1 MGLEHSVIANAD
13 NDKAK
18 SNYIKLEAPK
28 KVNQYIPDFLQKT
41 VMQELDRIENEIRA
55 HEDAIN
61 ELKKSYM
68 DHYNFL
74 IRYNPFGTGNLSQK
88 VSLDKGQSPG
98 ASAPGREE
106 EHEGKQEPD
115 LITDRET

>member
-1 MGLEHSVIANAD
+1 MGLEHSVSVNAD

-18 SNYIKLEAPK
+18 SNYIKLEAPQ

-41 VMQELDRIENEIRA
+41 VMQELDRIESEIRD

-68 DHYNFL
+68 D
-74 IRYNPFGTGNLSQK
+74 PFGTGNLSQN

-115 LITDRET
+115 LITDRKT